1 MLLFHTRLFA
11 HNSYFVQLVLTSTLG
26 IAVLQALAARSGGAA
41 GPGDWL
47 RPAVLGLWTVCTVS
61 AGMVG
66 YQRFQG
72 TLVHLLM
79 SPLPPERTLFPLL
92 GSASVFGLL
101 AFPIAALVSW
111 LGGMPVGLGRGAGL
125 LVAVAATWLACVAL
139 SCCVGM
145 LFVLTPNA
153 MTYEA
158 LLGIPLVLLSG
169 VFIPPENL
177 SPVLDGIAHVLPT
190 RSAVEALFET
200 TADGSSIRAL
210 VESVAVSACWLALGV
225 VLARVV
231 VRRATVTGSVELV

>member
-1 MLLFHTRLFA
+1 MLAFHTRLFA
-11 HNSYFVQLVLTSTLG
+11 RNSYFVQLVLTSTVG
-26 IAVLQALAARSGGAA
+26 IAVLQVLAARSGGAV
-41 GPGDWL
+41 GSGDWL
-47 RPAVLGLWTVCTVS
+47 RPAIVGLWTECTVS
-61 AGMVG
+61 AGTVG

-101 AFPIAALVSW
+101 AFPIAALVSG
-111 LGGMPVGLGRGAGL
+111 LGGMPVGLGRGVGL
-125 LVAVAATWLACVAL
+125 VVGVVVMWLACLAL

-153 MTYEA
+153 MTYEG

-169 VFIPPENL
+169 VFVPPANL
-177 SPVLDGIAHVLPT
+177 SPVVDGIAHVLPT
-190 RSAVEALFET
+190 RAAVEALF
-200 TADGSSIRAL
+200 AAAAGGSPVWAL
-210 VESVAVSACWLALGV
+210 VESAGLSAVWLALGV

-231 VRRATVTGSVELV
+231 VRRATVTGGVEFI